1 MYGPSRVTVLTGRAD
16 SAASAPFPSGPLPA
30 ELVSPGTWRTG
41 SRRTAAN
48 PATDRGKHD
57 ETWLGK
63 VTARHAYHLTAS
75 TLEAQG
81 FSMAEETVERDGT
94 VRMVL
99 RRFE

>member
-1 MYGPSRVTVLTGRAD
+1 MYGPSQATVLTSRQVLPLRD
-16 SAASAPFPSGPLPA
+16 PSR
-30 ELVSPGTWRTG
+30 EYD
-41 SRRTAAN
+41 RR
-48 PATDRGKHD
+48 KQD
-57 ETWLGK
+57 EPWLGK

-99 RRFE
+99 RRFQ